1 MSSQE
6 ILNNMVEAVL
16 GMEEEKLEEL
26 VKKALSEGI
35 SADTILFDG
44 LTRGLRELGE
54 KFSAG
59 ELFIPHMMLG
69 AEMVQK
75 SIKVIEPKLAADE
88 SAEKKARV
96 IIGTVEGDLHDLGK
110 NLVVT
115 MLSASGFEVIDL
127 GRDVPNVEFVKK
139 ARELK
144 PCILGMSAL
153 MTTTMIR
160 QREVIEELR
169 KEGIKNEVKVI
180 LGGAPIS
187 SEWAKDIGAD
197 AYGED
202 AIQAVAEAKK
212 LSAL

>member
-35 SADTILFDG
+35 SADTILFAG

-75 SIKVIEPKLAADE
+75 SIKVIEPQLAADE
-88 SAEKKARV
+88 SAEKKARI

-127 GRDVPNVEFVKK
+127 GRDVPSVEFVKK